1 MKSTVLENVFWSKT
15 LSNYGKAKMNT
26 SYARTTHMTS
36 ALSGDTV
43 AIVVDWDPLP
53 LATVISVSHK

>member
-1 MKSTVLENVFWSKT
+1 MKSTVQENVIWSKS
-15 LSNYGKAKMNT
+15 LSNCGKSEMNT

-43 AIVVDWDPLP
+43 AIVVD
-53 LATVISVSHK
+53 